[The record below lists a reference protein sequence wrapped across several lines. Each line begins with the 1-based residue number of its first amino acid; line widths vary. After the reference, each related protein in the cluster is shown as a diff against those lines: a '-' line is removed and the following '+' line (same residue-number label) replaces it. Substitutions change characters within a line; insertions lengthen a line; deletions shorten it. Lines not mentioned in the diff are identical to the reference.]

1 MSREYSLLNSNIKTF
16 EMTTYND
23 GSSFESI
30 SKILNEPTSFIR
42 IICKTTSFTV
52 YGLHYT
58 GARDYAD
65 FYLDGNLV
73 KSTDQLTSG
82 ARRVVDY
89 QVTGL
94 DNVYHILEIRCS
106 GKRNSQICMDSVIVD
121 NNLMNANEINN
132 YYFIKDDNKYYSLL
146 DSNYSSGKYNEITM
160 ENSLGWVLNNGVFD
174 VNKLFTDTTINGE
187 TFKPITKFKNP
198 KLIAYYNDNKIN
210 ILGRKSNKQLV
221 IASASFVT
229 KIANNI
235 DYFKVISNIEN
246 NSYIK
251 MAVSIDAGVTWKT
264 TNDNG
269 TTWNDLTNKMPLKDY
284 EIMTSEEKI
293 QWNNLLTE
301 IDTDGFDISN
311 IENINFNTL
320 NSEIIMFAYV
330 LYQDNYN
337 DACNN
342 ISLEWQFDS
351 KGKMLKMND
360 TEYEVVLTEDRI
372 VYTPKIDNDLIK
384 VNIINGVLSGTGT
397 SSDINA
403 ATSDD
408 IQDILNKRWN

>member
-1 MSREYSLLNSNIKTF
+1 
-16 EMTTYND
+16 
-23 GSSFESI
+23 
-30 SKILNEPTSFIR
+30 
-42 IICKTTSFTV
+42 
-52 YGLHYT
+52 
-58 GARDYAD
+58 
-65 FYLDGNLV
+65 
-73 KSTDQLTSG
+73 
-82 ARRVVDY
+82 
-89 QVTGL
+89 
-94 DNVYHILEIRCS
+94 
-106 GKRNSQICMDSVIVD
+106 
-121 NNLMNANEINN
+121 
-132 YYFIKDDNKYYSLL
+132 
-146 DSNYSSGKYNEITM
+146 
-160 ENSLGWVLNNGVFD
+160 
-174 VNKLFTDTTINGE
+174 
-187 TFKPITKFKNP
+187 
-198 KLIAYYNDNKIN
+198 
-210 ILGRKSNKQLV
+210 
-221 IASASFVT
+221 
-229 KIANNI
+229 
-235 DYFKVISNIEN
+235 
-246 NSYIK
+246 

>member
-1 MSREYSLLNSNIKTF
+1 MK
-16 EMTTYND
+16 TYNYD
-23 GSSFESI
+23 ELFKI
-30 SKILNEPTSFIR
+30 SNK
-42 IICKTTSFTV
+42 
-52 YGLHYT
+52 
-58 GARDYAD
+58 
-65 FYLDGNLV
+65 DGNVLLSSDN
-73 KSTDQLTSG
+73 STIEGNQFDSSINFYFYGTTLSI
-82 ARRVVDY
+82 DY
-89 QVTGL
+89 QVHSYLRSTSVNFIIDKGTT
-94 DNVYHILEIRCS
+94 DEVIANVSFNQPNEAIKTYTFSNLSNKLHKFELQNVDTTYFYWGIKS
-106 GKRNSQICMDSVIVD
+106 VSVDDSERIFK
-121 NNLMNANEINN
+121 NLYLLKEN
-132 YYFIKDDNKYYSLL
+132 NKYYSINNDNY
-146 DSNYSSGKYNEITM
+146 DSTNLKFNEVNYSTIITNGFGLYKLSEEIT
-160 ENSLGWVLNNGVFD
+160 
-174 VNKLFTDTTINGE
+174 INDE
-187 TFKPITKFKNP
+187 TFKPINKFNNF
-198 KLIAYYNDNKIN
+198 KLACANESNF
-210 ILGRKSNKQLV
+210 ILNSRKSNKQLV

-284 EIMTSEEKI
+284 EIMTSEEKT
-293 QWNNLLTE
+293 QWNNLLNE
-301 IDTDGFDISN
+301 INTDGFDISN

-360 TEYEVVLTEDRI
+360 TEYEVVLTGNRI

-397 SSDINA
+397 SSDINV